1 MTISAKYIGQS
12 TVQVS
17 TQFTPASG
25 AGNLTTFMTFANT
38 IADAITDTQ
47 PGAVGPLSGV
57 TFTAASGVTAQTDSG
72 WTLFDSF
79 WGGQDSTAGT
89 QSPIY
94 TQVFRSLNKDGV
106 TYKNAVMRYNL
117 KRLTVNITCFE
128 YWDNPVNYNASSP
141 TAASSHTG
149 VNEAYTFMDSAPIG
163 FNLTSCDFIIN
174 FCPRWGVIH
183 SYVNN
188 ESSLWAGIFETARED
203 VMDTTTANY
212 PCFGWISSTLWC
224 LGSQTAGG
232 SGKPLSNGDYTLIC
246 MPRTRQG
253 YMGINAAKT
262 WGGDYGATFMP
273 NWLATTVNPFIWYLG
288 NSASK
293 FVSNGWDSTRRL
305 TLPIKPISDFASTI
319 TNYGQ
324 IFGLKVLAPI
334 GQNMNKITIPC
345 DTDGN
350 ASGTGIDRPHWLL
363 NCHHKT
369 ASTDNTSWF
378 TNTSW
383 TNEIYAFGGRPDS
396 VCYTGSAIY
405 AILAGGASIVRFR
418 LDTKTV
424 NTIATGG
431 GYTDIEFDG
440 ERYVYATS
448 STASTALTRI
458 DTANDTTIVTITN
471 GTGFG
476 AIGINGGTVICSPFA
491 ASNTPVF
498 NRYIA
503 QASTGTVTAI
513 TAASPATVTSPALP
527 ASETQ
532 IVRDIKP
539 DFEGNFLATPIPVA
553 ATNFRIIKIP
563 FNGTAP
569 TLITGLQTAAIPVNV
584 NTQILDGNNAI
595 SWQAVSAGSIYLT
608 QFNPRT
614 GVSISATSVGTSTAL
629 TANVALSA
637 FKCQGSI
644 VMIPRNSAQTNNWFI
659 TSVGK
664 GITTSLATPVQFAE
678 QGALN
683 AFATTNCLAFFDGSR
698 IYVSV
703 DTGLKVYS
711 NVNGGLSVGGN
722 PTAAINLGQIALPA

>member
-12 TVQVS
+12 TVQIS

-25 AGNLTTFMTFANT
+25 AANLTPFLTFANA
-38 IADAITDTQ
+38 IADAITDT
-47 PGAVGPLSGV
+47 PVGSVGALSGV
-57 TFTAASGVTAQTDSG
+57 TFTAASGVTNQIDSG

-79 WGGQDSTAGT
+79 WGGQDNTSGT

-106 TYKNAVMRYNL
+106 TYKNAVLRYNL
-117 KRLTVNITCFE
+117 KRMAVNITCFE
-128 YWDNPVNYNASSP
+128 YWDNPVNYNSATP
-141 TAASSHTG
+141 TATSSKTG
-149 VNEAYTFMDSAPIG
+149 VNEAYTYMDSAPVG
-163 FNLTSCDFIIN
+163 FNLTSCDFIVN
-174 FCPRWGVIH
+174 FAPRWGMIH

-188 ESSLWAGIFETARED
+188 EPSMWAGIFETARED

-212 PCFGWISSTLWC
+212 PCWGWVSSTLWC

-232 SGKPLSNGDYTLIC
+232 SGRPLNNIDYTLIC

-253 YMGINAAKT
+253 YFGINAAKT

-273 NWLATTVNPFIWYLG
+273 NWLALTVNPFIWYLG
-288 NSASK
+288 NQANK

-305 TLPIKPISDFASTI
+305 TLPIKPISDFATTI

-345 DTDGN
+345 DSDGN
-350 ASGTGIDRPHWLL
+350 ASGNGTDRPHWLL

-378 TNTSW
+378 ANTSW
-383 TNEIYAFGGRPDS
+383 TNEVYAFGGRPDA
-396 VCYTGSAIY
+396 VCYTGVSIY
-405 AILAGGASIVRFR
+405 AILAGGGSIVRFR

-424 NTIATGG
+424 STIASGG

-440 ERYVYATS
+440 ERFVYATS
-448 STASTALTRI
+448 STAATALTRI
-458 DTANDTTIVTITN
+458 DTADETVATISAGAGYN
-471 GTGFG
+471 
-476 AIGINGGTVICSPFA
+476 AIGINGGTVICAPFA
-491 ASNTPVF
+491 ASNTPIF
-498 NRYIA
+498 ARYIA

-527 ASETQ
+527 ASESQ
-532 IVRDIKP
+532 IIRDIKP

-553 ATNFRIIKIP
+553 AANFRIIKIP
-563 FNGTAP
+563 FNGTTP
-569 TLITGLQTAAIPVNV
+569 TLIATLATAGIPSNVNV
-584 NTQILDGNNAI
+584 QMLDGNNAI
-595 SWQAVSAGSIYLT
+595 SWQAVTAGTIYQT

-614 GVSISATSVGTSTAL
+614 GALIGATSIGTASTL
-629 TANVALSA
+629 TANRALTT
-637 FKCQGSI
+637 FKCQGSL
-644 VMIPRNSAQTNNWFI
+644 VMIPQNTVVANNWFI
-659 TSVGK
+659 S
-664 GITTSLATPVQFAE
+664 SLAKTATTVLAAPVLMID
-678 QGALN
+678 QGTTN
-683 AFATTNCLAFFDGSR
+683 AFATANCIAFFDGSR

-722 PTAAINLGQIALPA
+722 PTGAINLGQIAMPA